1 MPSGSADLP
10 LDGLFAVSRL
20 PPSINLWILARLFLA
35 ATAITVAVFLLAR
48 LIFLSRPKRALTLTE
63 LNTRLNRHENG
74 GTGVAVRKWRKLL
87 LPPPKY
93 GDEDELAKGESDG
106 ESDLWRIASK
116 PVPHGLRGCLKQV
129 AALAGEA
136 AGPARPEK
144 EEKVTT
150 ETALSPPV
158 VRPVKHVR
166 VVEPSRD
173 ELETMR
179 AVWASPD
186 MQGADGLGGIG
197 GFRRTRDFYSKS
209 QGGTA
214 VIKRPGTSESSKAA
228 APGKPIPAT
237 RADESE
243 EDSSDPPAS
252 TRPARRAPRFAASP
266 AIARTASL
274 SPTPSSRSRRPTSPS
289 PLNPSARSPSP
300 AFIVGA
306 RSAAGAKSSPTRRRA
321 LSPTHQP
328 RSQSLSPAPGSDRA
342 SAVPRWVKTKSG
354 RIASPAPAR
363 LAVSPDSDSDASSD
377 AFSDE
382 EGDGDVFEE
391 ASEEDVLAPTS
402 VTSSLAGIAAV
413 AAAIPPFSS
422 DASIAIAPPS
432 SSPVSVLSGGESPQ
446 DSPTPAHSASTKPT
460 VIAAR
465 PPKLSITPSSPEV
478 KVVALPPLPVSPAT
492 PTSPVSPASTGASTT
507 SSEAETPSPTVG
519 AGRRLSLRVE
529 QALRDKQA
537 KKEKRRGA

>member
-1 MPSGSADLP
+1 MPSGSAALP

-158 VRPVKHVR
+158 VRPIKHVR

-274 SPTPSSRSRRPTSPS
+274 SPTPSSRSR
-289 PLNPSARSPSP
+289 
-300 AFIVGA
+300 
-306 RSAAGAKSSPTRRRA
+306 
-321 LSPTHQP
+321 
-328 RSQSLSPAPGSDRA
+328 SDRA

-492 PTSPVSPASTGASTT
+492 PTSPVSPASTAASTT